1 MKSKINQGKVSAKRK
16 KFRVWEGGGGTEEK
30 IRGIARPPTP
40 KKQHKNGIK
49 TVRNGSRETLSRGI
63 DEPNEPRPQGGIYIS
78 IIYYNHTL

>member
-49 TVRNGSRETLSRGI
+49 RCETVPAKPLAGVSMNPTNHVRKGV
-63 DEPNEPRPQGGIYIS
+63 YI
-78 IIYYNHTL
+78 